1 MDTLEKKLGYS
12 FRNRE
17 LLKIALT
24 HRSFNE
30 GKHDRQQE
38 DNEKL
43 EFLGDSV
50 VNLIVTEYLFRKF
63 KRLREGELSKLKA
76 HLVSSDFLN
85 DAANSIALS
94 DYLFLGKG
102 EEKNRGRNNKKIV
115 SSLFEA
121 VVGAVY
127 MDSNFKVTYTVFIP
141 FFKGFLAKIKDKDV
155 RINDHKS
162 ELQEVIQKT
171 RNIAPTYEIVSEQG
185 KPPDVVFEA
194 VAMLDGR
201 EIGKGVG
208 RNKRQAEQE
217 AAAAALEKISDY
229 DEYKKLSEV
238 FFLKNDQDSKE
249 QKI

>member
-1 MDTLEKKLGYS
+1 METLEKKLGYS
-12 FRNRE
+12 FRSRD
-17 LLKIALT
+17 LLKRALI

-30 GKHDRQQE
+30 GKHDGQLE

-63 KRLREGELSKLKA
+63 KRLKEGELSKLKA

-85 DAANSIALS
+85 DAANSIDLS

-127 MDSNFKVTYTVFIP
+127 MDSNFKVTYSVFIP
-141 FFKGFLAKIKDKDV
+141 FFKDFLAKIKDKDV

-162 ELQEVIQKT
+162 ELQEMIQKT
-171 RNIAPTYEIVSEQG
+171 RNVAPKYEIVSESG
-185 KPPDVVFEA
+185 KPPDVIFEA
-194 VAMLDGR
+194 IAILDGR
-201 EIGKGVG
+201 EIGRGSGK
-208 RNKRQAEQE
+208 NKRQAEQE
-217 AAAAALEKISDY
+217 AAASALEKISDF
-229 DEYKKLSEV
+229 DDYKKLSEV

-249 QKI
+249 KE